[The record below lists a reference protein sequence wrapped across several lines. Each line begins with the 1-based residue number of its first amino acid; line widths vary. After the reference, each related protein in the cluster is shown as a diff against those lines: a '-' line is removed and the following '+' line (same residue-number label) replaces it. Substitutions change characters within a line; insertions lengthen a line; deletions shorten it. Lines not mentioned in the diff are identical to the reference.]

1 LLHIKRSGRYWGDGV
16 EIESTRHGPAAVNLL
31 ASQVAELK
39 GSDPLSHVTV
49 VVTSNYAAVATR
61 RDLAA
66 RCGGIANV
74 HFTTVREIAHDL
86 GAAQLGQTGRQAAY
100 ASLIIAA
107 FRAALHETPGVFGP
121 VANHPATEQ
130 ALAKA
135 YRELRRISETAA
147 TAVAE
152 RSARASDVV
161 RICREAHERLA
172 GRWYDDEDLLAAAAN
187 KLESAPHPEI
197 GPVIVHLLP
206 ELSASEARFLHALD
220 ARSPL
225 QINVGITGNPAAD
238 RPVFSAYER
247 SGITLSIP
255 DNIDPPCA
263 SRIIS
268 ASDPDDEVRAAVR
281 LITQWAQDGIRL
293 GRIALLYGNAEP
305 YAGLTQAQLDAA
317 GIAFTGMPTRSLGDM
332 LLGRTLRA
340 LLALPDRAFRRP
352 DVLAVLADAPILDN
366 GHPAPYLA
374 WERLS
379 REAGVVSGEDWSRRL
394 SVLASKKRQRADEYD
409 ASGDSVRAEYC
420 RRDADRSEALDAFV
434 QRLRDDL
441 SVGAE
446 ANTWAG
452 LVEWATGLLR
462 TYLGDETRRAN
473 WSEDDQDAAL
483 QVEEL
488 VRGLAELDAVG
499 GPSPNLAVFRQ
510 AIDSA
515 LKGGGRQIGRL
526 GAGVLFGHVSVAA
539 GMTFERIIVLGMAEG
554 SFPPRRLEDSLLP
567 DAERAAAGGHL
578 KLRTELVHD
587 DHLHLLAAVAG
598 ADEAVFS
605 WPRGDLRQSSE
616 EPASRWL
623 LADAGRL
630 AGMPGLRSAD
640 LLKLRNEPWFE
651 NIASFADGMAR
662 TEVFSSDQE
671 LRVAAIA
678 RGEPRSPVLTSD
690 TTLSR
695 ALETIS
701 ARASQ
706 DFTRFDGNLTA
717 ATANLAQ
724 LQRVSATQLQT
735 WAACPRSYLFKYM
748 YGVEPVE
755 EPERRLSI
763 DALERGTL
771 FHAILEEFVQDAI
784 DSGHPMTSWSADDR
798 QRLHEIAHRHFGRFR
813 QEGHAGR
820 ELIWRRDQSGILAE
834 LDRTLDLDN
843 QRLGAGLRPV
853 AAEHRF
859 DLVEIPMP
867 GGRALHLH
875 GSIDRIDQHLDG
887 ALEIIDYK
895 TGKHYSY
902 KGLSEDTPHDGGKRL
917 QLYIYALAGRQQFPG
932 ALSVTASY
940 WFTETNQLIGYQV
953 TERVE
958 QDVAAAIHT
967 IVDGIESGVFPA
979 HPSGKKIR
987 GWVDCWFCTPDGL
1000 SSAEARREWKQ
1011 MRHDPALAAY
1021 RALSQ
1026 PEAVE

>member
-1 LLHIKRSGRYWGDGV
+1 VGV
-16 EIESTRHGPAAVNLL
+16 R
-31 ASQVAELK
+31 
-39 GSDPLSHVTV
+39 
-49 VVTSNYAAVATR
+49 
-61 RDLAA
+61 
-66 RCGGIANV
+66 
-74 HFTTVREIAHDL
+74 FTTITGLAERFGASRLAQAHCRPCSYSTAT
-86 GAAQLGQTGRQAAY
+86 AAL
-100 ASLIIAA
+100 
-107 FRAALHETPGVFGP
+107 RAALHEAPGVFEP

-135 YRELRRISETAA
+135 YRELRRIPETAA
-147 TAVAE
+147 LAIAE
-152 RSARASDVV
+152 CSARAADVI
-161 RICREAHERLA
+161 RICRSAHERLV
-172 GRWYDDEDLLAAAAN
+172 GRWYDDEDLLAAAIEE
-187 KLESAPHPEI
+187 LEAAPHPEI
-197 GPVIVHLLP
+197 GPMIVHLLP
-206 ELSASEARFLHALD
+206 ELSASEARFINAL
-220 ARSPL
+220 AKRAPL
-225 QINVGITGNPAAD
+225 RINVGLTGNQDAD
-238 RPVFSAYER
+238 RPVLSTYEL
-247 SGITLSIP
+247 SGITLPVP
-255 DNIDPPCA
+255 DNMDPPCA

-293 GRIALLYGNAEP
+293 GRIALLYGKAEP
-305 YAGLTQAQLDAA
+305 YARLAQAQLGAA
-317 GIAFTGMPTRSLGDM
+317 GIAFTGRPVRSLVDM
-332 LLGRTLRA
+332 LVGRTLRA

-366 GHPAPYLA
+366 DRPAPHRA

-379 REAGVVSGEDWSRRL
+379 REAGVVSGEDWSLRL
-394 SVLASKKRQRADEYD
+394 GVLAAKKRQRADEYGTGDD
-409 ASGDSVRAEYC
+409 AARADYR
-420 RRDADRSEALDAFV
+420 RRDADRADALAAFV

-452 LVEWATGLLR
+452 LVEWATGLLS
-462 TYLGDETRRAN
+462 TYLGNETRRAN

-483 QVEEL
+483 RVEEL
-488 VRGLAELDAVG
+488 VRGLAELDALG
-499 GPSPNLAVFRQ
+499 GPSPTLAVFRQ

-515 LKGGGRQIGRL
+515 LQGGGRQIGRL
-526 GAGVLFGHVSVAA
+526 GAGVLVGHVSIAA
-539 GMTFERIIVLGMAEG
+539 GMTFDRIIVLGMAEG
-554 SFPPRRLEDSLLP
+554 NFPPRRLEDSLLP
-567 DAERAAAGGHL
+567 DAERVAAGGHL
-578 KLRTELVHD
+578 KLRTEMVHD
-587 DHLHLLAAVAG
+587 DHRHLLAAVAG
-598 ADEAVFS
+598 AGEAVFS
-605 WPRGDLRQSSE
+605 WPRGDLRQSNE

-623 LADAGRL
+623 LADAARL
-630 AGMPGLRSAD
+630 AGTPGLRSAD
-640 LLKLRNEPWFE
+640 LLKIRNEPWFE

-678 RGEPRSPVLTSD
+678 RGDLRSPVLTSD

-706 DFTRFDGNLTA
+706 HFTRFDGNLTA
-717 ATANLAQ
+717 ATADLVQ

-735 WAACPRSYLFKYM
+735 WAACPRSYLFKYL

-755 EPERRLSI
+755 EPERRLST

-771 FHAILEEFVQDAI
+771 FHAILEEFVQEAI
-784 DSGHPMTSWSADDR
+784 DSGHPMTSWSAEDR
-798 QRLHEIAHRHFGRFR
+798 QRLHEIAHRHFERFR

-820 ELIWRRDQSGILAE
+820 EWIWRRDQSGILAE
-834 LDRTLDLDN
+834 LDRTLDRDN

-859 DLVEIPMP
+859 DLVGIPIP

-875 GSIDRIDQHLDG
+875 GAIDRIDQRGDG

-902 KGLSEDTPHDGGKRL
+902 KGLSKDTPHDGGKRL

-932 ALSVTASY
+932 APSVTARY
-940 WFTETNQLIGYQV
+940 WFTQTDQLIGYEV

-1000 SSAEARREWKQ
+1000 SSAEARREWER

-1021 RALSQ
+1021 RALSE